1 MQVLAWYYLGY
12 ILSCKHPQKKN
23 CLMMFFKSKPIV
35 FASTLCVLLSLN
47 VQSTIV
53 EIRTSLGTIEV
64 NLFDNTTP
72 KTVANFLTYVDSGAY
87 ANNVVHR
94 SISDFVVQGG
104 GFQYTG
110 PVSLSASNQ
119 FTLDPVEVGQSVV
132 NEPKLSNVRGTIAM
146 AKRANDP
153 NSATSQWFI
162 NLKDNS
168 GGSAKLDSSNG
179 GFTVFGQVMGN
190 GMDVVDAIAA
200 LKVLGGANDFVFK
213 EIPLKNYTAEDINN
227 EADLTDDHFVVIS
240 DIVAT
245 DRAADTAANLN
256 PAANT
261 LINSS
266 NGEGESSS
274 GGAIGWLLLLGLA
287 MLQINRLFKR

>member
-1 MQVLAWYYLGY
+1 LDIFY
-12 ILSCKHPQKKN
+12 STENSQKKN
-23 CLMMFFKSKPIV
+23 LKIMFFKNNPFILVS
-35 FASTLCVLLSLN
+35 ALCVLLSFN

-94 SISDFVVQGG
+94 SVSNFVVQGG

-119 FTLDPVEVGQSVV
+119 FTLDVVETGQSVV

-146 AKRANDP
+146 AKTSNP

-162 NLKDNS
+162 NLSNNANS
-168 GGSAKLDSSNG
+168 LDVATNAG
-179 GFTVFGQVMGN
+179 GFTVFGQVIGN

-200 LKVLGGANDFVFK
+200 LQVLGGANDFVFK

-227 EADLTDDHFVVIS
+227 EVDLTDEHFVVIS

-256 PAANT
+256 PTANT

-266 NGEGESSS
+266 NGGGDSDSG

-287 MLQINRLFKR
+287 MLQKNKLFKAK